1 MWLTFFLIVFALTY
15 LAIRGFLILSECL
28 ILSCCMEELERIK
41 VCILKQV
48 EAKDLILAELT
59 FNQSLDRFRSQLKVA
74 DLTEDEIHSKVTA
87 FEAWFK
93 EKTLISLTR
102 HRTD

>member
-1 MWLTFFLIVFALTY
+1 
-15 LAIRGFLILSECL
+15 
-28 ILSCCMEELERIK
+28 
-41 VCILKQV
+41 LKLYTV
-48 EAKDLILAELT
+48 GANRMKE
-59 FNQSLDRFRSQLKVA
+59 QLKVA
-74 DLTEDEIHSKVTA
+74 DFTDDEIHSKVAA